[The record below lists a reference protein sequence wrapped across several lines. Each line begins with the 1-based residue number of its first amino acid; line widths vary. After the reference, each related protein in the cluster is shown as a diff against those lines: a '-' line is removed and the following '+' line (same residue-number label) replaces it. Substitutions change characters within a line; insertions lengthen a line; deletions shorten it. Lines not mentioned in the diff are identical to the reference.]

1 MEKRYG
7 SRPLNVQTLFGTVEL
22 HRSYYHHHPSHTGR
36 CPLDE
41 KLGLVESFSPA
52 VARIMCQAAARNGS
66 YAEAAGALRLY
77 AGVEIET
84 RAFDR
89 MVDRVAPELSEAL
102 ESLPALVEREPI
114 PVFYVSS
121 DGTGVPMRREELE
134 GRAGRQP
141 DGSAKTR
148 EAKLGCIFTQTVI
161 DEDGQPL
168 RDPDSTSYV
177 GTFAGSSALGVL
189 LRQEATRRSW
199 ERAQQVV
206 FLGDGATWVWEV
218 ARLNFP
224 GAIQILDFY
233 HATEYVGEL
242 ASLLFG
248 SDEAQ
253 RLRQRERWT
262 HRMKQ
267 ADPSEM
273 LQEVR
278 DLVAQGGFSS
288 EEIEKI
294 DGKIAYFENQTDRTR
309 YGEFRAKG
317 YFIGSGVIEAGC
329 KCVVGRRLKQSGMF
343 WSEAG
348 AENLLSL
355 RCLALGP
362 HDRAAWTARPKIIAQ
377 HRAKARRWTPAA
389 SSVAA

>member
-1 MEKRYG
+1 
-7 SRPLNVQTLFGTVEL
+7 
-22 HRSYYHHHPSHTGR
+22 
-36 CPLDE
+36 
-41 KLGLVESFSPA
+41 
-52 VARIMCQAAARNGS
+52 
-66 YAEAAGALRLY
+66 
-77 AGVEIET
+77 
-84 RAFDR
+84 
-89 MVDRVAPELSEAL
+89 
-102 ESLPALVEREPI
+102 VEREPI

-121 DGTGVPMRREELE
+121 DGTGVPMRREEVE

-189 LRQEATRRSW
+189 LRQEATRRGW

-278 DLVAQGGFSS
+278 DLVA
-288 EEIEKI
+288 
-294 DGKIAYFENQTDRTR
+294 
-309 YGEFRAKG
+309 KG
-317 YFIGSGVIEAGC
+317 
-329 KCVVGRRLKQSGMF
+329 R
-343 WSEAG
+343 
-348 AENLLSL
+348 
-355 RCLALGP
+355 
-362 HDRAAWTARPKIIAQ
+362 
-377 HRAKARRWTPAA
+377 
-389 SSVAA
+389 